1 MKKVFTLTLALMASF
16 SLWADS
22 YVPLGVKNITKD
34 TIVYASGITAAGT
47 PATDWVVVPT
57 YGTESKTYTNV
68 TSDTKGNPTGI
79 TDNLST
85 QSSQTMIKIKAD
97 GNTYTSDKRVV
108 IMHVKGIVGLIAHGY
123 TGNSGRGMI
132 VGCDVFTNSLTTPT
146 QVASINRSGSGGSY
160 LVAHSGLDAT
170 KEYIISFYADSKDN
184 DFYAVEFFTPE
195 ADHTKATVTNIT
207 VNGED
212 LAGFDPETQNY
223 NVELAI
229 GTVDIPTVA
238 ATTGDDATVVITQA
252 TELPG
257 TASVVCTSYDEQTEI
272 TYTLNF
278 TVKTSESSD
287 ATLSALS
294 VEGCT
299 LNETFDP
306 DVEDYT
312 ITLATCYTA
321 MPVVGDV
328 TATKNDAF
336 AEDPVVTIEGNVI
349 TIACEAEDGTPK
361 TYTITV
367 STPAAT
373 ELVSISESTT
383 WDWTNAGSATG
394 EQTATTL
401 PTNAEEFNFAD
412 VLISPA
418 NTFNAA
424 ALSGIAQFA
433 NRGTYFQGTQ
443 IKFNTTKPG
452 KVVVTYSNT
461 GGSRPYR
468 HVEVNGTLSEEG
480 SANQD
485 MKDTEEFAVTAGDVI
500 IKFYI
505 PDATKPQ
512 ERSGDNV
519 GYAMGRISKI
529 VFTKD
534 PETSLDNTTDE
545 VKAVKY
551 FKDGQ
556 LFIEKNGHVYNVF
569 GACVK

>member
-108 IMHVKGIVGLIAHGY
+108 IMHVKGVVGLIAHGF
-123 TGNSGRGMI
+123 TGSSGRGMK
-132 VGCDVFTNSLTTPT
+132 VGCDVFSNSLTAPT
-146 QVASINRSGSGGSY
+146 EVASINRSGSSGSY
-160 LVAHSGLDAT
+160 LVAHSGLDAM
-170 KEYIISFYADSKDN
+170 KEYIISFYADTKDN

-367 STPAAT
+367 TIPAAT

-433 NRGTYFQGTQ
+433 NRGTYFQGNKV
-443 IKFNTTKPG
+443 KFNTTVAG
-452 KVVVTYSNT
+452 TVVVTYSNT
-461 GGSRPYR
+461 GGKRPYR
-468 HVEVNGTLSEEG
+468 HVKVNETMSAEG
-480 SANQD
+480 SASQD
-485 MKDTEEFAVTAGDVI
+485 QKDTEAISVSAGNVEI
-500 IKFYI
+500 TFYI
-505 PDATKPQ
+505 PDATDPQ
-512 ERSGDNV
+512 SRDGDVV
-519 GYAMGRISKI
+519 GPAMGRIYKI

-534 PETSLDNTTDE
+534 KETSLDNTAAE
-545 VKAVKY
+545 IKAVK
-551 FKDGQ
+551 FLENGQ
-556 LFIEKNGHVYNVF
+556 LFIRRGEKIYTITGEL
-569 GACVK
+569 VK

>member
-1 MKKVFTLTLALMASF
+1 MKKVFTLTLALMATI
-16 SLWADS
+16 SLWAEITCKTIDNSSGEVYLVTPANMATYYDS
-22 YVPLGVKNITKD
+22 GNGWVTNASGGEISSSSYYSSKSGGNNTNYIDPETETSGTKAQ
-34 TIVYASGITAAGT
+34 ASGITL
-47 PATDWVVVPT
+47 
-57 YGTESKTYTNV
+57 KTADNRSARFYF
-68 TSDTKGNPTGI
+68 TGAVKVSAFIAI
-79 TDNLST
+79 T
-85 QSSQTMIKIKAD
+85 
-97 GNTYTSDKRVV
+97 G
-108 IMHVKGIVGLIAHGY
+108 
-123 TGNSGRGMI
+123 SGRTATI
-132 VGCDVFTNSLTTPT
+132 TVYKKSNDSEVSHTTG
-146 QVASINRSGSGGSY
+146 QSYGSSGAY
-160 LVAHSGLDAT
+160 EKLEVSGLSASEEYYAKVTAT
-170 KEYIISFYADSKDN
+170 N
-184 DFYAVEFFTPE
+184 DLCLYAVKFFAPE

-367 STPAAT
+367 TIPAAT

-534 PETSLDNTTDE
+534 PETSLDNTADE
-545 VKAVKY
+545 VKAVKVLR
-551 FKDGQ
+551 DGQ